1 MLKGEYVTT
10 YRDDFKIPALAQQK
24 TELGK
29 RKPLIRPYPE
39 KRDIPTYPCKEKRV
53 TSPRPGRDMGGASA
67 SHGQKRGAPPRPA
80 QEKKVAPLPVK
91 DKLTSPQ
98 PVGKVAPTRP
108 DQKVT
113 LPPHNLP
120 KAPEPDPEGRTSPL
134 HLVRKVAP
142 ARPFQKVALPNHVQ
156 KMAPH
161 QPVQEKMLTPPFPV
175 QKFSPSCSNM
185 EEVGHEI
192 QLYLE
197 NKAAQIQFNLEER
210 AAQIQLKLE
219 EKATQIQLNLG
230 QKEAQILSNLEKT
243 AAQIQLHVERKEA
256 EIQCNLENVAAQ
268 IQLTLEERAAQIQFN
283 LEKKEAEIQLNLE
296 AMVAQIQLNM
306 EEKAAQTQ
314 LNLDTKEAQIQLNLE
329 EIAAQIQ
336 FNLQHIVAKIQF
348 NPEEMD
354 RGFLEETYSEV
365 QRDLQPN
372 FAPPKDEME
381 GKAKNGS
388 CPGLSP
394 NCFVFHKVLGKGAF
408 GKVMLAELKESGEHF
423 AVKSLRKDHI
433 LINGHVECTKVERR
447 VLALASE
454 SPFLTHLHSTFQ
466 TKVMI
471 QTHATHL
478 YTCHL
483 SEANNTYSPTHLY
496 SRHLDKGNAPCP
508 HEYFTFPTKDCLYFV
523 MEYVRGRDLY
533 FYIVEKGHFERHTA
547 EDLKLSNVMLD
558 GEGHVK
564 IVDFGL
570 CKDKLLDGKAM
581 SFCGTEQYIAP
592 EIFQGQEYSFE
603 VDWWSLGVL
612 IYEMLT
618 GDSPFQGDNNDEL
631 SVSVCTDIPEYPS
644 WIDPESKDLMEKVY
658 SGLSNCVC
666 VHTVRLAQCTSN
678 REEVVG
684 DLGPHLFRSFR
695 TAVATEKRERAS
707 ESKLK
712 GGESR
717 EEHCGEPWAAT
728 KAGRRGKEAL
738 K

>member
-1 MLKGEYVTT
+1 APGSMLKGEYVTT
-10 YRDDFKIPALAQQK
+10 YRDDFRIPALAQQK

-39 KRDIPTYPCKEKRV
+39 KRDIPTHPCKEKRV

-67 SHGQKRGAPPRPA
+67 GQKRGAPPRPA

-142 ARPFQKVALPNHVQ
+142 ARPFQKVALPNH
-156 KMAPH
+156 
-161 QPVQEKMLTPPFPV
+161 
-175 QKFSPSCSNM
+175 
-185 EEVGHEI
+185 
-192 QLYLE
+192 
-197 NKAAQIQFNLEER
+197 
-210 AAQIQLKLE
+210 
-219 EKATQIQLNLG
+219 
-230 QKEAQILSNLEKT
+230 
-243 AAQIQLHVERKEA
+243 
-256 EIQCNLENVAAQ
+256 
-268 IQLTLEERAAQIQFN
+268 
-283 LEKKEAEIQLNLE
+283 
-296 AMVAQIQLNM
+296 
-306 EEKAAQTQ
+306 
-314 LNLDTKEAQIQLNLE
+314 
-329 EIAAQIQ
+329 
-336 FNLQHIVAKIQF
+336 
-348 NPEEMD
+348 
-354 RGFLEETYSEV
+354 
-365 QRDLQPN
+365 
-372 FAPPKDEME
+372 DEME
-381 GKAKNGS
+381 EKAKNGS

-478 YTCHL
+478 HTCHL
-483 SEANNTYSPTHLY
+483 SEDNNTYSPTHLY

-508 HEYFTFPTKDCLYFV
+508 HEYFTFPTK
-523 MEYVRGRDLY
+523 YVRGRDLY

-644 WIDPESKDLMEKVY
+644 WIDLESKDLMEKLMEKNPTLRLGAIGDIRAHPFFSATDWTALEKKEVEPPFKPQMGN
-658 SGLSNCVC
+658 SDEDSLLDQFLSEESDLEVI
-666 VHTVRLAQCTSN
+666 RLAQCTSN

-695 TAVATEKRERAS
+695 TAVATEKRETAS